1 MGGEI
6 WDRDTRR
13 SRRRANG
20 DEVRARRSGPDN
32 KETRR
37 IVEHAVVPPHRLD
50 AAHGMFKAVS
60 DEPKTASLQL
70 ARATGGKESPSPV
83 DPDSNSGSSGAG
95 DQIGIAIAI
104 DIRDHDFD
112 DQIPRLQPVPAPDCR
127 KSDGEFGRS
136 GARLDAIVKAIA
148 VDIRARTL
156 RLRDIWNQQRRDAAQ
171 GSDQQSVD
179 GDDRS
184 VDDAVASQGSCDL
197 NPAAIM
203 QNPDSF

>member
-1 MGGEI
+1 M
-6 WDRDTRR
+6 
-13 SRRRANG
+13 S
-20 DEVRARRSGPDN
+20 
-32 KETRR
+32 
-37 IVEHAVVPPHRLD
+37 
-50 AAHGMFKAVS
+50 KAVS
-60 DEPKTASLQL
+60 DEAKTASVQL
-70 ARATGGKESPSPV
+70 ARTSGRKESSSLV
-83 DPDSNSGSSGAG
+83 DPDSKSGSSGAG
-95 DQIGIAIAI
+95 DQIGISIAI
-104 DIRDHDFD
+104 DIRDHEFD
-112 DQIPRLQPVPAPDCR
+112 DQIARLRPVPAPHCR
-127 KSDGEFGRS
+127 KSDGKFGRP
-136 GARLDAIVKAIA
+136 GARRDAIVKAIA